1 MPWGLFGPVSFRT
14 RRGTRVT
21 FFAGFITLPLAAVS
35 LWSLTR
41 PPPRPEAPPPPP
53 ARLDERR
60 RQ

>member
-21 FFAGFITLPLAAVS
+21 FFAGVITLPLAGLS

-41 PPPRPEAPPPPP
+41 PPPPEAPPPP
-53 ARLDERR
+53 ARLEECR

>member
-21 FFAGFITLPLAAVS
+21 FFAGVITLPLAGLS

-41 PPPRPEAPPPPP
+41 PPPPEAQPPP
-53 ARLDERR
+53 ARLEECR